1 MQVDK
6 NIYKFLCNIAPI
18 IMGSLGEIGHYIRLD
33 VVRGFDTQNG
43 NGIGSNQKKTERK
56 RSNN

>member
-1 MQVDK
+1 MQIEK
-6 NIYKFLCNIAPI
+6 KIYKFLCNIAPI

-33 VVRGFDTQNG
+33 VVRGIDTQHG
-43 NGIGSNQKKTERK
+43 NGSNQNRIASK

>member
-6 NIYKFLCNIAPI
+6 KIYKFLCNIAPI